1 MHIHEAS
8 AQQVT
13 HPILIVAAVA
23 VVLFCGVGTA
33 AILGWLPSSQG
44 SAYQPVPVIQQ
55 PAPAMPPAQQA
66 IATRQPVRLAAA
78 PLPAQQPLQA
88 AAQDSQLATPPA
100 PEAPVADPAGGAPA
114 GTPVEAY
121 MPSEPVHIANGA
133 PHDGAN
139 GTLHDG
145 R

>member
-13 HPILIVAAVA
+13 HPILIIAAVA

-66 IATRQPVRLAAA
+66 IATRQPVRPVAHSLEAQQTIQAAA
-78 PLPAQQPLQA
+78 PEIQMA
-88 AAQDSQLATPPA
+88 APPA
-100 PEAPVADPAGGAPA
+100 PEAPVADPAGGTPA
-114 GTPVEAY
+114 GTPVQAY
-121 MPSEPVHIANGA
+121 MPSEPVNIANGT
-133 PHDGAN
+133 PHDG
-139 GTLHDG
+139 